1 MTTDASSD
9 AALAEADAAGGPP
22 TLDSL
27 YRSHRGYV
35 GTIALRI
42 LGDPAA
48 AEDAIQET
56 FISAYKALGG
66 LRDPTAARAWL
77 ARIAVRQARRHL
89 QKRRLKRF
97 VGLDRVPDY
106 QNVARGASPEQQ
118 VILAR
123 VYRELDRLPTE
134 QRLAWALRH
143 LEGETLTSV
152 AELCGCSLATA
163 KRRIRAAHEAIQ
175 EVMEHG

>member
-1 MTTDASSD
+1 M
-9 AALAEADAAGGPP
+9 
-22 TLDSL
+22 
-27 YRSHRGYV
+27 
-35 GTIALRI
+35 
-42 LGDPAA
+42 
-48 AEDAIQET
+48 
-56 FISAYKALGG
+56 
-66 LRDPTAARAWL
+66 
-77 ARIAVRQARRHL
+77 
-89 QKRRLKRF
+89 
-97 VGLDRVPDY
+97 PDY